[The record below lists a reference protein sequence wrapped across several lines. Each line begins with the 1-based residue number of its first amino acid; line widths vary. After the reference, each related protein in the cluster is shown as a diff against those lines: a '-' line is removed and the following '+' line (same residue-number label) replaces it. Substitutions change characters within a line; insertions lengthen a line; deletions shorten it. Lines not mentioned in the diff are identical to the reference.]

1 MKGGDVTCVSVCSP
15 CAYVRCGY
23 VSSRCCCRFVIV
35 GRHVRAQILAAS
47 TRLDRTYTTSLPVE
61 SREYYTSIPT
71 MVRTHH

>member
-1 MKGGDVTCVSVCSP
+1 MNGGDVTCCFSP
-15 CAYVRCGY
+15 CACA
-23 VSSRCCCRFVIV
+23 RCCCAVRRCCYHFCIV
-35 GRHVRAQILAAS
+35 SLHVRAQILAAS